1 MAALYAR
8 YSSDAQNDGNSIEA
22 QINAITDYAQR
33 EDVVIVEQYKD
44 MAKSGTT
51 ADRPEFQRMMKDAEQ
66 KRFQLVLVHK
76 YDRSCVTSMKASC
89 MRGFLAVM
97 VSA

>member
-1 MAALYAR
+1 MENILATLRKRNQGRPLTAALYAR

-22 QINAITDYAQR
+22 QVNAITDYAQR
-33 EDVVIVEQYKD
+33 EDIVVVEQYKD

-66 KRFQLVLVHK
+66 KRFQIVLIHK
-76 YDRSCVTSMKASC
+76 
-89 MRGFLAVM
+89 
-97 VSA
+97 